1 MNSKGIGTKKLMSI
15 ISLIMTVIF
24 LSILL
29 PTNLIKAEEKSDSMS
44 VEKVLDSEM
53 YNKFNNEILN
63 NKSSIKYTTDNNK
76 GTWPVNWEYGNVS
89 NKNKINKSVY
99 GKDQPLEYNEGYLT
113 KKAYTTDEDNV
124 FNINLKIQGKKFHG
138 KKRDVVFLL
147 DNSNSMRTNNRVG
160 KIKTQIKRVMDNLNN
175 DDNTRYAL
183 VTYASTIL
191 DGRYYHLI
199 DKSIGNDQ
207 YENYKG
213 YTSNKC
219 YLNFTSNIQE
229 IYNKI
234 PENVPYER
242 GHDYVGGTFTQE
254 GLLEAKKLLKNSTAD
269 EKIIIHLTDGVPT
282 YSFLI
287 EEFGGNKPTTFNYN
301 TAYNGVGVRGLG
313 VSYFFDSKYNKPY
326 IFSREM
332 VYSALNRSTNQR
344 EEIWNNGIATALEAE
359 NIKRENPYIKIYTI
373 GVELTKDVSKWNDAN
388 KYYNAEGTLN
398 LPEIKDLLAKI
409 SSSPEEAFINY
420 NVDDINKIIDKII
433 YKINKSINNGTVIDP
448 MGDMVDI
455 IKSGEFS
462 DKDYKLTASNNK
474 LLEGVKVGY
483 NEKNRQIVLTGL
495 NLGENEWVE
504 LNYKVRLNTSNP
516 DFNGDFWYQANKRT
530 VLNPNNKEPNVFR
543 DFVIPSVTGKRPSIE
558 VKLKKISSET
568 SKPLANS
575 EFELYNSINEKL
587 GSFTTKENGEVSLG
601 YLQEGDYKLKEIN
614 PPKGYILSKDFI
626 NFKVKNG
633 KTIQDE
639 NEVEFITVSNIPN
652 SIRIKKTDDSKLES
666 DAKFLSGA
674 KFELNKVNDKNFKPL
689 VKETDDKGEI
699 EFKEIEPGTYYLKEV
714 LAPNGYEQIKEDIGP
729 IVVDNTGVVT
739 IPWDKLKNNDVEKWN
754 NQEIIRIKNKKLK
767 SAIYIDKVDAINP
780 EIKLSGAKFSLY
792 TNDENYKNNK
802 KLVRNGINYYLISEK
817 LSNDKGR
824 LELENLN
831 SGEEYKY
838 LIQETE
844 APKGYTVS
852 GKEILFHFKDN
863 IALID
868 NENDVKALASING
881 QVISIKNAKIYK
893 LPSSGGIGVYPFLLI
908 GTLCMALSLIYS
920 FNSKFSNKKK

>member
-1 MNSKGIGTKKLMSI
+1 MNSKGITTKKLTSI
-15 ISLIMTVIF
+15 ISLIMTVVF

-29 PTNLIKAEEKSDSMS
+29 PTNLIKAEENSHSMS
-44 VEKVLDSEM
+44 VEKVLNSEM
-53 YNKFNNEILN
+53 YNNFNNEILN
-63 NKSSIKYTTDNNK
+63 NKSSINYTTDNNK
-76 GTWPVNWEYGNVS
+76 GTWPEYWEYGNVS

-99 GKDQPLEYNEGYLT
+99 GKNQPLEYNEGFLT

-124 FNINLKIQGKKFHG
+124 FDINLKIQGKKNQSL
-138 KKRDVVFLL
+138 KKDVVFLL
-147 DNSNSMRTNNRVG
+147 DNSNSMTTNNRAI
-160 KIKTQIKRVMDNLNN
+160 KIKEQIKNVMDKLNTN
-175 DDNTRYAL
+175 NTRYAL

-199 DKSIGNDQ
+199 DRSIGDNQ
-207 YENYKG
+207 YTVYKG
-213 YTSNKC
+213 YTSNQC

-234 PENVPYER
+234 PATVPNQR
-242 GHDYVGGTFTQE
+242 NKGYVGGTFTQE
-254 GLLEAKKLLKNSTAD
+254 GLLKAIELLKNSDAD
-269 EKIIIHLTDGVPT
+269 EKIIIHLTDGLPT
-282 YSFLI
+282 FSFLLK
-287 EEFGGNKPTTFNYN
+287 EFGGNEKAIFDYN
-301 TAYNGVGVRGLG
+301 TQYNGIGVRGFG
-313 VSYFFDSKYNKPY
+313 TSYFFDTKTQKPY
-326 IFSREM
+326 IYSREE
-332 VYSALNRSTNQR
+332 VYSALNRSKNKY
-344 EEIWNNGIATALEAE
+344 ESIWNNGFPTTLEAE
-359 NIKRENPYIKIYTI
+359 NIKNDNPDINIYTI
-373 GVELTKDVSKWNDAN
+373 GVELKKEVYKWDDYRQ
-388 KYYNAEGTLN
+388 YYNAEGTVE
-398 LPEIKDLLAKI
+398 LPEIRKFLESI
-409 SSSPEEAFINY
+409 SSSPAEAFVNE
-420 NVDDINKIIDKII
+420 NVDDIDEIINKIID
-433 YKINKSINNGTVIDP
+433 KINKSINNGTVIDP

-455 IKSGEFS
+455 VKDGEFS

-633 KTIQDE
+633 KAIQDE

-674 KFELNKVNDKNFKPL
+674 KFELNKVNDQKFKPL

-739 IPWDKLKNNDVEKWN
+739 IPWDKLKSNDVEKWN

-824 LELENLN
+824 LEWENLN